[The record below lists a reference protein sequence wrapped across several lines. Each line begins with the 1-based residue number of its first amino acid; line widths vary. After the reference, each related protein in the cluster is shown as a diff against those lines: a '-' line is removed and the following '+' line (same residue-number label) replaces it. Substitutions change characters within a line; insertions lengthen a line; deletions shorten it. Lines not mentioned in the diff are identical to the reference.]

1 MATNYE
7 RIKAMSAREM
17 TELINCCFCIA
28 LHKFRPCKVS
38 FIKKLCEEINQDGLT
53 TEIRKEKIKQ
63 WLESEA
69 ENDR

>member
-28 LHKFRPCKVS
+28 LHQFRPCKIS
-38 FIKKLCEEINQDGLT
+38 LIEKLCKEIRQCGT
-53 TEIRKEKIKQ
+53 GTEIRKEKIKQ
-63 WLESEA
+63 WLESES